1 MLAWR
6 ALAADKR
13 TEENKPVEPSETDN
27 RVLIEGGENEDKG
40 DDVQLIIDMMRKL
53 HGRPDRK
60 TTNTHNRKQYL
71 ADQTLEL
78 GDIFQVE
85 DIGISNT
92 QDLLQRNP
100 RSM

>member
-6 ALAADKR
+6 ALVADKR
-13 TEENKPVEPSETDN
+13 TGENEPVEPSETDN
-27 RVLIEGGENEDKG
+27 RVLIEDGENEDKG

-53 HGRPDRK
+53 HGRQDRT
-60 TTNTHNRKQYL
+60 TTNTHNREQYL

-85 DIGISNT
+85 DIGKSNT
-92 QDLLQRNP
+92 AKIF
-100 RSM
+100 S